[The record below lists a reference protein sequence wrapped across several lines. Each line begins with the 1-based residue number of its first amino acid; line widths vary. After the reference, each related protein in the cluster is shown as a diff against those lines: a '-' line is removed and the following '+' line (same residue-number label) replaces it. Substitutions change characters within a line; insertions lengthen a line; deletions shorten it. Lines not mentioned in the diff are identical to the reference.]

1 MKFIS
6 TIALSLALICGS
18 TYAQGIEEIC
28 HAYAKSDVELKEFF
42 SNNPKTFPHY
52 LKLIEERK
60 DSSRMKAMLR
70 ERAYWTYNRR
80 TMSNEYIQRLSFIR
94 CLTQSE

>member
-1 MKFIS
+1 MKFIL
-6 TIALSLALICGS
+6 TLALATVFTVS
-18 TYAQGIEEIC
+18 NSYAQGIEEIC
-28 HAYAKSDVELKEFF
+28 HEYAKSDVELKEFF

-60 DSSRMKAMLR
+60 DSSHMKAMLR

-80 TMSNEYIQRLSFIR
+80 TMSNEDIQRLSFIR
-94 CLTQSE
+94 CLIEMQ